1 VSIAVVRFPGTNND
15 KDVFRA
21 LSQVTGANPYLLP
34 SRKGIAGLKD
44 ASGIVIPGGFSYGD
58 YLRPGAVASVEAV
71 AQGIRDLAD
80 DGTPI
85 LGIANGFQILTEMG
99 MLPGVLLPN
108 SSGRFVCRWVY
119 LHVSGTD
126 TMFTE
131 GMENAVIR
139 LPIAHAGGNFYC
151 SQDDMAALH
160 DENRVPL
167 RYCDSQGNAVQEA
180 NPTGSLENIA
190 GVINQRG
197 NILGLMPHPERA
209 CRQTLGSADGLM
221 ILENFVRAAKC

>member
-21 LSQVTGANPYLLP
+21 LSQVSGANPYLLP

-44 ASGIVIPGGFSYGD
+44 AAAVVIPGGFSYGD

-80 DGTPI
+80 DGMPI

-99 MLPGVLLPN
+99 LLPGVLLPN
-108 SSGRFVCRWVY
+108 SSGRFVCQWVY
-119 LHVSGTD
+119 LHVSDTD
-126 TMFTE
+126 TIFTE

-139 LPIAHAGGNFYC
+139 LPIAHAEGNYYC
-151 SQDDMAALH
+151 SQEDLAALR
-160 DENRVPL
+160 DENRIPL
-167 RYCDSQGNAVQEA
+167 RYCDSRGSVVPEA

-190 GVINQRG
+190 GAINQRG
-197 NILGLMPHPERA
+197 NIMGLMPHPDRA
-209 CRQTLGSADGLM
+209 CRQILGSVDGLM